1 MWHPEYINVNKMII
15 LRWRLPKKCLWL
27 GECDS
32 MPFVSGQAY
41 SQIVLYG
48 GMQSDATVNILKL
61 SEHLLWC
68 IV

>member
-1 MWHPEYINVNKMII
+1 MII

-41 SQIVLYG
+41 SQVVLYV
-48 GMQSDATVNILKL
+48 GMRSDATVNILKL
-61 SEHLLWC
+61 SDHPL
-68 IV
+68 

>member
-1 MWHPEYINVNKMII
+1 MII
-15 LRWRLPKKCLWL
+15 LRWRLPNKCLWL
-27 GECDS
+27 AECDS

-61 SEHLLWC
+61 SEHLL
-68 IV
+68 